1 MSLETEEPPARV
13 LKAAW
18 AIDVARAPAVGSVDD
33 ARSLDYIAAS
43 DERLVGLLSVRD
55 VKALETL
62 YDRYGDYVYSVS
74 LRVVGDVQLAED
86 IAQEVFLRLWRRPDL
101 FDSGR
106 GRFVT
111 WLLSIARNRAI
122 DERRSRGRRFRHETP
137 PGVASEELLASAPA
151 ADPGDS
157 ALLSDDRI
165 VVQRALSSLPPEQRL
180 AIELAYFGGY
190 TQQEIAY
197 GLHQPLGTVK
207 TRIRLGLQK
216 LRAVLIDQRERL
228 P

>member
-111 WLLSIARNRAI
+111 WPPKQRFTSIANGDFDI
-122 DERRSRGRRFRHETP
+122 HG
-137 PGVASEELLASAPA
+137 LASVGINCDIRYANFWKA
-151 ADPGDS
+151 
-157 ALLSDDRI
+157 
-165 VVQRALSSLPPEQRL
+165 
-180 AIELAYFGGY
+180 
-190 TQQEIAY
+190 
-197 GLHQPLGTVK
+197 H
-207 TRIRLGLQK
+207 TRH
-216 LRAVLIDQRERL
+216 DQVIGSRC
-228 P
+228 